1 MYQSKLG
8 GIVLSFK
15 FALTMVQFTFIEHQ
29 MNDGRK
35 NATKNPWTSEEIS
48 ALKGY
53 FKNNISSLRV
63 PGTSMIED
71 AQHKFTALKAR
82 SWRVVKAKVHNL
94 IVQERKKK

>member
-1 MYQSKLG
+1 MYQSKFG
-8 GIVLSFK
+8 VINLSFK

-71 AQHKFTALKAR
+71 AQHKFTVLKAR
-82 SWRVVKAKVHNL
+82 FWRIVKDKVYNL
-94 IVQERKKK
+94 IVKERKK